1 MLRLS
6 PFPET
11 MLEAVPRIQPGMRS
25 GWEFQGASRNVVHE
39 GGEAEPDS
47 LRARPAALMSD
58 RIDEEMT
65 MFHTF
70 KNAITSALAAM
81 AAGALLV
88 TFPGPLAADQP
99 ADSDPDTVQKRG
111 VDAQPRLRYAVAYSG
126 YRAGQHPD
134 RGDGAANPTEEE
146 ILDDLRILT
155 HDLNFGLIRLYDSRE
170 NSKTVLRLIR
180 ENELPLRV
188 MLGVW
193 LSAEIS
199 NHRACPWLDEPIPD
213 EILEKNKKDNK
224 QEVARAIELA
234 NEFRDVVIAVSVGN
248 EALVSWTDHKVD
260 VDKVISYVRKV
271 KKAIPQ
277 RVTVAENFAWWA
289 ESGKPLAREL
299 DFVTVHSYP
308 IWAERGVDEALAFT
322 AGNIETVRKALPGA
336 EIIIGEVGWATTAS
350 EFGDRASEE
359 NQRRYSKE
367 VTEWAAKLN
376 VTLFWFEAFDE
387 DWKGDPNNPNG
398 AEKHFGLFTVDRKP
412 KLVMQELYPD
422 LK

>member
-1 MLRLS
+1 M
-6 PFPET
+6 
-11 MLEAVPRIQPGMRS
+11 
-25 GWEFQGASRNVVHE
+25 
-39 GGEAEPDS
+39 D
-47 LRARPAALMSD
+47 D
-58 RIDEEMT
+58 RIEEEMT
-65 MFHTF
+65 MIHTF
-70 KNAITSALAAM
+70 KSTITPALAAM
-81 AAGALLV
+81 AAVALLV

-99 ADSDPDTVQKRG
+99 ADPVPDAVQEKG
-111 VDAQPRLRYAVAYSG
+111 VDAQIRPRYAVAYSG

-134 RGDGAANPTEEE
+134 RGDGAANPSDEE
-146 ILDDLRILT
+146 ILDDLKILT
-155 HDLNFGLIRLYDSRE
+155 RDLNFGLIRLYDSRE
-170 NSKTVLRLIR
+170 NARTVLKLIR
-180 ENELPLRV
+180 ENQLPLRV

-213 EILEKNKKDNK
+213 ATLENNKKENK

-271 KKAIPQ
+271 KRSISQ

-289 ESGKPLAREL
+289 ENGKPLAREL

-336 EIIIGEVGWATTAS
+336 ELIIGEVGWATTAS

-359 NQRRYSKE
+359 NQRRYFKE

-376 VTLFWFEAFDE
+376 VTTFWFEAFDE
-387 DWKGDPNNPNG
+387 DWKGDPNNPDG